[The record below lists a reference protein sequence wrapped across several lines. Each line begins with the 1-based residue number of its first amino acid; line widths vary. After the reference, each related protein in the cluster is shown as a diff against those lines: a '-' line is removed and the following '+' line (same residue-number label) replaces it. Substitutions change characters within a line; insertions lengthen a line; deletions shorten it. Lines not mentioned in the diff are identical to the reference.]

1 MDRSSWRILTKNEP
15 LKQKQQPTP
24 VLFPGEPHGQ
34 YEKTKKK
41 DMTTEHEPFRLEG
54 VHYSTGEEQR
64 DITNSS
70 SKNEA
75 AGPQQE

>member
-1 MDRSSWRILTKNEP
+1 MDSMKR
-15 LKQKQQPTP
+15 Q
-24 VLFPGEPHGQ
+24 
-34 YEKTKKK
+34 KKK
-41 DMTTEHEPFRLEG
+41 KEKMTTEREPFRLEG

-70 SKNEA
+70 SKNGV

>member
-1 MDRSSWRILTKNEP
+1 MDSMKR
-15 LKQKQQPTP
+15 QK
-24 VLFPGEPHGQ
+24 
-34 YEKTKKK
+34 KKKK
-41 DMTTEHEPFRLEG
+41 DMITEHEPFRLES

-70 SKNEA
+70 SKNGV

>member
-1 MDRSSWRILTKNEP
+1 MKNSEKIGP
-15 LKQKQQPTP
+15 LKKKQQPTP

-41 DMTTEHEPFRLEG
+41 KKDMITEHEPFRLES

-70 SKNEA
+70 SKNGV